1 MKKYDVTLYYRTSTI
16 VTVEADSEREA
27 EVRAYELA
35 TELDEVL
42 LDNLEIDKDADVEL
56 IEED

>member
-35 TELDEVL
+35 TELGEVL

-56 IEED
+56 ITED

>member
-16 VTVEADSEREA
+16 VTVEADSAREA